1 LDIALEGFVGETFDL
16 PLYFKGCGEAV
27 CVWGGG
33 KGKTPDVYA
42 DV

>member
-1 LDIALEGFVGETFDL
+1 LDIALEGFVGKTLDL
-16 PLYFKGCGEAV
+16 PLYFKGCGAAV

-33 KGKTPDVYA
+33 ERKIPDVHA